1 MVDVCYF
8 YTYAESGDGFTLSV
22 FCLFVCLTVIKI
34 TQKVVELF
42 SRILVGRWGHG
53 SDMNPLD
60 FGTGPDHGLD
70 TG

>member
-1 MVDVCYF
+1 MPKAVMVSLCQFSVC
-8 YTYAESGDGFTLSV
+8 LS
-22 FCLFVCLTVIKI
+22 VCLTVIKI